1 MSKSTVETIITNKI
15 NEGYGLT
22 KLNSNQRIIIIGS
35 RPNCNG
41 DWMKDYGIHK
51 NTKEQLI
58 LFANKYNIQDYS
70 IEETDTQFELS
81 NKFILSNNDYLKIVN
96 SIIVKT

>member
-58 LFANKYNIQDYS
+58 LFANKYNIQDYNQC
-70 IEETDTQFELS
+70 IVLIYY
-81 NKFILSNNDYLKIVN
+81 ILPENYTFYQK
-96 SIIVKT
+96 